1 MRSRNRG
8 CHGKAIHVSLCL
20 CSCLSYLACKSHLFC
35 VVLNYNLWP
44 LRRYHILSHF
54 LIKDMIF
61 EKKNIKHKTPF
72 DFLHEFC
79 LKCSSRNNSAK
90 YHNKCT

>member
-20 CSCLSYLACKSHLFC
+20 CLCSCLSYLAGKSHLFC
-35 VVLNYNLWP
+35 VVLNYNLSP

-54 LIKDMIF
+54 LIKDTIF
-61 EKKNIKHKTPF
+61 EKKK
-72 DFLHEFC
+72 
-79 LKCSSRNNSAK
+79 K
-90 YHNKCT
+90 Y